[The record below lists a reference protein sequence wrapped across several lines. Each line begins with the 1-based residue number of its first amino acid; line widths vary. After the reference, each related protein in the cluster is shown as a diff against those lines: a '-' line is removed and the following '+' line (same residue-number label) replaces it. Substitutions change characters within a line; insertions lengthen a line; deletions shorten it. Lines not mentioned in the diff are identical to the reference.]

1 MIIVNCYPVT
11 LLTRALINMMLKR
24 NNRSGIVNVSSVAGV
39 HPTPYDQVYSAT
51 KVKLIFKRLY

>member
-24 NNRSGIVNVSSVAGV
+24 NNRSGIINLSSVAGV
-39 HPTPYDQVYSAT
+39 HPTPYD
-51 KVKLIFKRLY
+51 